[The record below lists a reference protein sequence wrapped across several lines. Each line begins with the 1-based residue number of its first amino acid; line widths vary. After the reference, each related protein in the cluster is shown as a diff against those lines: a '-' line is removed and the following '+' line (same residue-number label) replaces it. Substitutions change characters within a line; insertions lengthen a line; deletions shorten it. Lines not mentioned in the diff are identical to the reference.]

1 MSTLGIKSFRLR
13 NFKAVRDSS
22 SIEFTPLTV
31 FIGNNGSGKS
41 SLIEGLETL
50 QMIATK
56 GINDAM
62 QYWGGFEHIWNKAV
76 SHELQAASQK
86 LPAYYRNP
94 MSFSLEGTL
103 NNKINLDISLEVT
116 RGEKA
121 EELLIRNEHLSQRG
135 RDISPLNLKRDS
147 WGRVAGWYVVDGVR
161 RSVDVPNLVGDQ
173 SLFNL
178 NISSFQHN
186 APIKSFIN
194 KWQFLS
200 MIPQN
205 MGERRILT
213 RTGERIKLQKDGSN
227 IAEYL
232 FDIQNIDSMAFA
244 DIVET
249 VRYVLPYSQDL
260 QIAQTSELVRSVYL
274 QLVEGNFRV
283 PGWLLSTGT
292 LRIVAL
298 LALLRHPEPPPI
310 ILIEEIENG
319 LDPRSVHLIVREI
332 QNAVERG
339 RTQIIMTTHSPFLL
353 NLLDLS
359 QIVLTERIDGEPVF
373 TRPADQETL
382 QQWSDEYGPGD
393 LYTMSKLSK
402 ER

>member
-1 MSTLGIKSFRLR
+1 MSIPGIKSFRLK
-13 NFKAVRDSS
+13 NFKAVRDSGV
-22 SIEFTPLTV
+22 IKFTPLTV

-41 SLIEGLETL
+41 SVIEGLETL
-50 QMIATK
+50 QMIATD
-56 GINDAM
+56 GIRDTM
-62 QYWGGFEHIWNKAV
+62 QQWGGFEQIWNKAV
-76 SHELQAASQK
+76 PHDLEAASQK
-86 LPAYYRNP
+86 LPAYYQNA
-94 MSFSLEGTL
+94 MSFGLEGAL
-103 NNKINLDISLEVT
+103 SNKININISLEVT
-116 RGEKA
+116 RGAKD

-135 RDISPLNLKRDS
+135 RDIPSFNLKRDS
-147 WGRVAGWYVVDGVR
+147 LGHVTGNYIVDGVR
-161 RSVDVPNLVGDQ
+161 RSVDVPYLVGDQ

-178 NISSFQHN
+178 NIPGFRYDASIN
-186 APIKSFIN
+186 SFIN
-194 KWQFLS
+194 RWQFLS

-213 RTGERIKLQKDGSN
+213 RTGRGVKLEKDGSN

-232 FDIQNIDSMAFA
+232 LDIKNIDSMSFV

-249 VRYVLPYSQDL
+249 MRYVLPYSQDL

-274 QLVEGNFRV
+274 QLVEGNFKV

-298 LALLRHPEPPPI
+298 LALLRHPEPSPV

-332 QNAVERG
+332 RNAVEQG

-359 QIVLTERIDGEPVF
+359 QIVLTERIDGQPVF

-393 LYTMSKLSK
+393 LYVMSKLSK